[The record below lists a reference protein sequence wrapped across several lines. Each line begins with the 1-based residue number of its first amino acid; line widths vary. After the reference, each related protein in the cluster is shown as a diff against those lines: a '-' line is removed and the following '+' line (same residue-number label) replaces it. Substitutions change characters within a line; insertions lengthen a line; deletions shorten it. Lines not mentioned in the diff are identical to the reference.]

1 MMQLHGHRLPMC
13 SSYEGARR
21 VLEKSPEF
29 KDGDGRRGLVNK
41 YERGKSVFMEC
52 NDICFQY
59 HQTILVRWVNEHTVI
74 IHHHGSRS
82 SRIFIDRFLPTG
94 VNVYSVEGR
103 TVVNGVEPKGHCTTW
118 RYQPDKARWE
128 VDLGTATS
136 RVDVIVDRKIAAL
149 ARKKLA
155 PYQDWRKTVEVLKG
169 RPLTLMTRHPSK
181 YCLADLKAILEG
193 PEIPPMDFWDQ
204 FNIPDLDVAAA
215 TALGAVSTKDIGP
228 YLFPSKSKY
237 QKYVDLIQES

>member
-1 MMQLHGHRLPMC
+1 MMQLHGRRLPAC
-13 SSYEGARR
+13 SNYEGAKH
-21 VLEKSPEF
+21 LWEKAAVIKGTEV
-29 KDGDGRRGLVNK
+29 RGLVNK
-41 YERGKSVFMEC
+41 YEPEKAVFMEGE
-52 NDICFQY
+52 DVCFRY
-59 HQTILVRWVNEHTVI
+59 HQTVLVRWVNAGTVI

-82 SRIFIDRFLPTG
+82 SRVFIGRFLPPR

-103 TVVNGVEPKGHCTTW
+103 TVVNSVEPKSHCTTW

-204 FNIPDLDVAAA
+204 FNIPDLEVAAA